1 MLSFRDILLVNF
13 HGLGRDLNSI
23 LSQTTTLD
31 LGAASLDSGLSSFVL
46 GNLLQNQIGKVGS
59 LASSTGVSGVK
70 DGVVFMVA
78 WHELVEQVEII
89 GVNLLQ

>member
-1 MLSFRDILLVNF
+1 
-13 HGLGRDLNSI
+13 
-23 LSQTTTLD
+23 
-31 LGAASLDSGLSSFVL
+31 
-46 GNLLQNQIGKVGS
+46 
-59 LASSTGVSGVK
+59 VK